1 MIHLDN
7 SGGWLVGLPLLIGF
21 LILLG
26 IALLPWFFFLLSL
39 QNLLDRVNARN
50 RAMPA
55 GQVWLNFIP
64 LFNLGWFVYT
74 VVKVRDS
81 VRDEYASRGWPV
93 TGDLGYNVGI
103 SAAILLIATFLLAWI
118 PVIGWGLSVAYL
130 VCWIIYWVRMAEL
143 KNRLGQSG
151 LWRGPVGPYGYSGP
165 VGPPPGSPYSPPA
178 SAMPPEA
185 GTSASLQAIPRSP
198 VGQESAASA
207 AAPTEP
213 EGQTPREFCPA
224 CGTQGAEGD
233 RYCRT
238 CGQPLV

>member
-1 MIHLDN
+1 MIHLDY

-26 IALLPWFFFLLSL
+26 IALVPWLFFLLNL
-39 QNLLDRVNARN
+39 QNLLDRVNDRN

-93 TGDLGYNVGI
+93 AGDLGYNVGI
-103 SAAILLIATFLLAWI
+103 SAAVLLIATLFLSWI
-118 PVIGWGLSVAYL
+118 PVIGWGLIVAYL

-143 KNRLGQSG
+143 KNRLGESG
-151 LWRGPVGPYGYSGP
+151 LWRGPVGPYSYSGP
-165 VGPPPGSPYSPPA
+165 MGPPPGSLYSPPA
-178 SAMPPEA
+178 STMPPDA
-185 GTSASLQAIPRSP
+185 GISASPQATPRPAAGPGSVGSP
-198 VGQESAASA
+198 TSPA
-207 AAPTEP
+207 EP
-213 EGQTPREFCPA
+213 EGRTPRESCPA
-224 CGTQGAEGD
+224 CGAQSAEGD

-238 CGQPLV
+238 CGQSLV

>member
-1 MIHLDN
+1 MIHLDY
-7 SGGWLVGLPLLIGF
+7 SGWWLVGLPLLIGF

-26 IALLPWFFFLLSL
+26 IALLPWFFFLLKL
-39 QNLLDRVNARN
+39 QNLLDRVNDRN

-81 VRDEYASRGWPV
+81 VRNEYASRGWPV

-118 PVIGWGLSVAYL
+118 PVIGSGLSVAYL

-143 KNRLGQSG
+143 KNRLGEGG

-165 VGPPPGSPYSPPA
+165 IGPPPGSPYSPPA
-178 SAMPPEA
+178 SAMPPDA
-185 GTSASLQAIPRSP
+185 GISASLRATPGP
-198 VGQESAASA
+198 AAGQDSVASA
-207 AAPTEP
+207 AAPAES
-213 EGQTPREFCPA
+213 EAKISREFCSA
-224 CGTQGAEGD
+224 CGAQSAEGD

-238 CGQPLV
+238 CGQSLV